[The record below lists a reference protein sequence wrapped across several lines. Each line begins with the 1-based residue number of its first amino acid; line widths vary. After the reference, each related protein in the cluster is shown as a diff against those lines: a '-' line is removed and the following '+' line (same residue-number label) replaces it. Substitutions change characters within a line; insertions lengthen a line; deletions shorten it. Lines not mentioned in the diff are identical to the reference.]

1 MPAITSLILGVT
13 AITAA
18 AGVGLQVAGMQKQQD
33 AADKMAEGSAIQ
45 QQGYAQETVVAKDN
59 ADSAKTVAL
68 DEMKQETLREQT
80 MELSAKRSFTES
92 IRQAQA
98 GHATA
103 VATASAQGASFGSGL
118 MGGLAQIAGVANT
131 NLLGTRQQ
139 FQMGQQNFG
148 INQDITNERVRQ
160 ADNAS
165 KMADAQGTVAQGGG
179 VIQQGQGMSTAAAG
193 LSSLGGSIVNA
204 AGTFGKLSGGF
215 GGNGTPTPV
224 GYQSPQA
231 YASSAFGNNGIY

>member
-1 MPAITSLILGVT
+1 MPAITSMILAVT
-13 AITAA
+13 AATAV
-18 AGVGLQVAGMQKQQD
+18 AGVGMQVAGMKAQQD

-45 QQGYAQETVVAKDN
+45 QQGYAQETTVAKDN
-59 ADSAKTVAL
+59 AASAKAVAL

-92 IRQAQA
+92 VRQAQA
-98 GHATA
+98 AHATA
-103 VATASAQGASFGSGL
+103 IATASAQGASFGSGL

-139 FQMGQQNFG
+139 LQLGQANFG

-165 KMADAQGTVAQGGG
+165 QMADAQGTVARGGG
-179 VIQQGQGMSTAAAG
+179 VIQQGQGMSTAASG
-193 LSSLGGSIVNA
+193 LSSLGGSLVNA
-204 AGTFGKLSGGF
+204 AGSFGKLAGGF
-215 GGNGTPTPV
+215 TGNPTPT

-231 YASSAFGNNGIY
+231 FASSAFGNNGIY